1 MSKGEKMQQIGSCEH
16 GAGGWRDTVIR
27 VITDVMKFVNI
38 TWNAFSMF
46 IVDPLT
52 FLKSIP
58 QWPNFLPADPTS
70 WRFQDLPVLPWGNVF
85 S

>member
-1 MSKGEKMQQIGSCEH
+1 
-16 GAGGWRDTVIR
+16 
-27 VITDVMKFVNI
+27 MKFVNT
-38 TWNAFSMF
+38 TWNAFSVF